1 MIVPLTITLS
11 LFWGNFRATNY
22 LAWPYLIWIFLPYL
36 LYWSVPPLFSKSLF
50 CCYPTSRLPKCP
62 FSYRSNGKMWFR
74 KWSKKVTFYEPNQ
87 MTAVIV
93 SPDKEKKWH
102 FPDGIDLKKRETYL
116 RRFPQSH
123 LSLRCFSLQIRQKSK
138 NLQFKSIKDFF
149 VDRYGVNT
157 TIGTKSYRI

>member
-1 MIVPLTITLS
+1 
-11 LFWGNFRATNY
+11 
-22 LAWPYLIWIFLPYL
+22 
-36 LYWSVPPLFSKSLF
+36 
-50 CCYPTSRLPKCP
+50 
-62 FSYRSNGKMWFR
+62 
-74 KWSKKVTFYEPNQ
+74 

-123 LSLRCFSLQIRQKSK
+123 LSLQCFSLQIRQTGK
-138 NLQFKSIKDFF
+138 NLKNLGIKEFF
-149 VDRYGVNT
+149 EDRYGVNA